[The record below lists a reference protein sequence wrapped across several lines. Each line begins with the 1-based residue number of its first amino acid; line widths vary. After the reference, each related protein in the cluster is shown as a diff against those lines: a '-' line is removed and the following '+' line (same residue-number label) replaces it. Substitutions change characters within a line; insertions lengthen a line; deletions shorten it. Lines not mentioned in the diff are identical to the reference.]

1 MLFAIVNGQ
10 AKMKMK
16 NMRRILSQMLFRYK
30 IRKIKSEKE
39 MLNINLKRK
48 RTINQMMK

>member
-10 AKMKMK
+10 AQNENEKYAK
-16 NMRRILSQMLFRYK
+16 NSLKWRFVK